1 MPSAAGFGDFRL
13 PDVEAQVADDEQPA
27 ADDDD
32 AEAADFFR
40 PKRTSHIIII

>member
-27 ADDDD
+27 ADDD

-40 PKRTSHIIII
+40 PKRTSHIIIII